1 MSKRILLLSLFLV
14 AILAVAC
21 GQAEPAVDTAVSVL
35 TVRGGDVSQ
44 TYTREELAALDEATA
59 TWEDATYVGVPLAT
73 LLADAGIDLE
83 AVRAVKA
90 TAGDGFSANYEM
102 EMATRPD
109 TLVAYAREGG
119 ELSEEERPFRMVIP
133 GERGRLN
140 VRMLSEIEAIQ

>member
-1 MSKRILLLSLFLV
+1 MSKRILLLSLLLV
-14 AILAVAC
+14 AMLAAC
-21 GQAEPAVDTAVSVL
+21 GQAEPAADTAVSAL
-35 TVRGGDVSQ
+35 TVRSGEVSQ
-44 TYTREELAALDEATA
+44 TYTREDLAALDEATA
-59 TWEDATYVGVPLAT
+59 TWEDVTYVGVPLAT
-73 LLADAGIDLE
+73 LLADAGVDLE
-83 AVRAVKA
+83 NTRAVKA